1 MELGAPI
8 LFYSYPVLYM
18 WGGYQVIRDNGDVV
32 EALLCMGAW
41 FVLTIASIWVMGKVE
56 NIYNKIKG
64 RS

>member
-1 MELGAPI
+1 MEGKGIA
-8 LFYSYPVLYM
+8 M
-18 WGGYQVIRDNGDVV
+18 IRDNGDVV

-41 FVLTIASIWVMGKVE
+41 VVLTIASIWAMGKVE

>member
-1 MELGAPI
+1 
-8 LFYSYPVLYM
+8 
-18 WGGYQVIRDNGDVV
+18 VIRDNGDVV

-41 FVLTIASIWVMGKVE
+41 VVLTIASIWVMGKVE